1 MTQARSMDVMQLQQ
15 VIDRIDDEL
24 IELLQRRFVYSRQI
38 GVLKQQSGEPPIDDK
53 RVASQRD
60 RFMSRCIASGLDPEM
75 SRQLL
80 RVITDQVIAE
90 RLGHA
95 APPSAGAAR

>member
-1 MTQARSMDVMQLQQ
+1 MDVRQLQQ
-15 VIDRIDDEL
+15 LIDRIDDEL
-24 IELLQRRFVYSRQI
+24 IGLLQQRFGYSRRI
-38 GVLKQQSGEPPIDDK
+38 GVIKAQSGQPPIDDK

-60 RFMSRCIASGLDPEM
+60 RFIGRCIECGLDPEM

-90 RLGHA
+90 RLGNA
-95 APPSAGAAR
+95 APSASIATAR

>member
-1 MTQARSMDVMQLQQ
+1 MTQAHSMDVRQLQQ

-24 IELLQRRFVYSRQI
+24 IALLQQRFVYSRQI
-38 GVLKQQSGEPPIDDK
+38 GVIKHQSGQPPIDDK

-60 RFMSRCIASGLDPEM
+60 RFISRCMESGLDPQM

-90 RLGHA
+90 RLGNA
-95 APPSAGAAR
+95 APPASPAR